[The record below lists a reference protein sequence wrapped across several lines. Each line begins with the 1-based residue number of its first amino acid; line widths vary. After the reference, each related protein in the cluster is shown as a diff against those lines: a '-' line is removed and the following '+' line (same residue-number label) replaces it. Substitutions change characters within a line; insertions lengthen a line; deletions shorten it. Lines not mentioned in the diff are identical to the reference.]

1 LLSGKVL
8 LYETWKSL
16 SIPESHIISFQQLG
30 RSQTAAET
38 FQGNRSSLAILS
50 NDTQYKSIHLLGM
63 QTINISDEHPLC
75 RVAGLYLFPETFNCS
90 NAVITE
96 TNSESPAVQKTQ
108 MARKYYSQIMLQDSL
123 PFLITPSNLC
133 IGVTVAKSA
142 PSYRKN

>member
-1 LLSGKVL
+1 MKPGKAFPSQRATSSPYNNWAEAKLLRKPSKGIDQAL
-8 LYETWKSL
+8 QSSAMILNTNPFISL
-16 SIPESHIISFQQLG
+16 GCRQLT
-30 RSQTAAET
+30 SQMNILCVGW
-38 FQGNRSSLAILS
+38 QGCICFL
-50 NDTQYKSIHLLGM
+50 K
-63 QTINISDEHPLC
+63 
-75 RVAGLYLFPETFNCS
+75 TFNCS